1 MSRKTQK
8 KNRKKNRRRSTPM
21 ATEADRYDL
30 YLKSVQAPDVD
41 AKFLARVYRST
52 VGRPAKRLREDFCGT
67 FAICC
72 AWAKGGRE
80 REAWGVDLDPEPLE
94 WGRDHNLDAL
104 SAKKQDR
111 IHIVQGD
118 VRTAK
123 TPPVDIVAAQNFS
136 YCCFMERSELA
147 RYFKNAYRALDKEG
161 VFVVDLFGGY
171 ESIEDER
178 EEVTEY
184 EDFEYVWDQDCYDPI
199 HARGTYKIHFRFP
212 DKSEMKDAFVYEW
225 RLWTIPEVREV
236 MQEVGFSRADVYW
249 EGTDEDTGEGTGR
262 YAKATQGE
270 CDPAWICYI
279 VGVKSA

>member
-1 MSRKTQK
+1 
-8 KNRKKNRRRSTPM
+8 M
-21 ATEADRYDL
+21 AAQADRYDL
-30 YLKSVQAPDVD
+30 YLRSVQAPDVD

-52 VGRPAKRLREDFCGT
+52 VGRPATRLREDFCGT

-72 AWAKGGRE
+72 AWAKDGKE
-80 REAWGVDLDPEPLE
+80 REAWGIDLDPEPLE
-94 WGRDHNLDAL
+94 WGRDHNLSAL

-111 IHIVQGD
+111 IHLVQGD

-147 RYFKNAYRALDKEG
+147 RYFANAYKALDEEG
-161 VFVVDLFGGY
+161 IFVVDLFGGY

-184 EDFEYVWDQDCYDPI
+184 DDFDYVWDQDRYDPI
-199 HARGTYKIHFRFP
+199 NACGTYKIHFRFP

-225 RLWTIPEVREV
+225 RLWTVPEVREV
-236 MQEVGFSRADVYW
+236 MLDAGFSRADVYW
-249 EGTDEDTGEGTGR
+249 EGTDEKTGEGTGR
-262 YAKATQGE
+262 YAKVTEGE

-279 VGVKSA
+279 VGVKLV